1 MPYGLKNDMI
11 SKITSLLA
19 KNQAVN
25 RLVLFG
31 SRAKGNFKPGS
42 DIDIAVFGH
51 NLTLDDFLVFSINID
66 QLELANKVDLVHY
79 EKIKEKELI
88 EHIARVGIVLYEKAE
103 E

>member
-1 MPYGLKNDMI
+1 MI